1 MDKKFTGSYPY
12 AYDLKEISEYY
23 TLYQDLMDHW
33 NSIYPGEIYNINYE
47 DVISNI
53 EKETKNILNYCDL
66 TYEENC
72 LEFYNN
78 KRPVMTASTH
88 QVRKKLYN
96 TSVGRWKNFEEYL
109 EF

>member
-1 MDKKFTGSYPY
+1 
-12 AYDLKEISEYY
+12 
-23 TLYQDLMDHW
+23 MDHW

-88 QVRKKLYN
+88 QVRKN
-96 TSVGRWKNFEEYL
+96 CIIHQL
-109 EF
+109 EGGKTLRSI